1 MRILVVALAF
11 VLLAGCIARPMNEV
25 RQDGAYKVLHSKKTD
40 KALAECVQY
49 EWQNQ
54 SLFGVTPQATM
65 QPVRDGGY
73 TVFTA
78 ASEYFVDIKQGATGT
93 DARFYVIA
101 KNWIAKARLEK
112 LQSCL

>member
-1 MRILVVALAF
+1 MRILIGLLAF
-11 VLLAGCIARPMNEV
+11 VLLAGCMARPMSEA
-25 RQDGAYKVLHSKKTD
+25 RQDAPYKILHSQKTD

-65 QPVRDGGY
+65 QVGVKSGY

-78 ASEYFVDIKQGATGT
+78 ASEYFVDIEPGAAGA
-93 DARFYVIA
+93 DARYYVIA
-101 KNWIAKARLEK
+101 KNWIARARLEK